1 MRYYEKAQADLNALV
16 GKDAAILAI
25 ETSCDET
32 AAAIVK
38 NGREVLGSSI
48 YSQIP
53 VHREYGGVVPELASR
68 NHVEK
73 LPYVV
78 DEALAQAGM
87 TLEDVDAFAVTQGPG
102 LVGAL
107 LTGVAYAK
115 SLAFALSKPLIPVN
129 HMDGHISAG
138 YITHPELKPPFL
150 CLVASGGHTQI
161 VRAADY
167 GEYELLGETRD
178 DAAGEAFDKAARVLG
193 LSYPGGP
200 NISRIAKDGDG
211 DAFELPRSFK
221 GETHY
226 DFSFSG
232 IKTAVINLV
241 HNLEQKGGDVPKAD
255 VAASFQKAVV
265 SVLVD
270 NAFRAA
276 KDTGESILAL
286 AGGVCA
292 NAALREAVL
301 ERAQDTGVKVY
312 LPDLKYCTDNA
323 AMIGAAAY
331 WAMKRGAAALDL
343 NANPALEF

>member
-1 MRYYEKAQADLNALV
+1 MQYNEMAQAALKKMAGGNAV
-16 GKDAAILAI
+16 ILAI

-32 AAAIVK
+32 AAAVVR

-73 LPYVV
+73 LPFVV
-78 DEALAQAGM
+78 DEALSQAGM
-87 TLEDVDAFAVTQGPG
+87 KLEDVDALAVTQGPG

-115 SLAFALSKPLIPVN
+115 ALAFALKKPLIPVN

-138 YITHPELKPPFL
+138 YITHADLKPPFL

-161 VRAADY
+161 VRVADY
-167 GEYELLGETRD
+167 GEYELIGETRD
-178 DAAGEAFDKAARVLG
+178 DAGGEAFDKVARVLG

-200 NISRIAKDGDG
+200 NISKLAKEGNAE
-211 DAFELPRSFK
+211 AFTLPRSFK
-221 GETHY
+221 GESHF

-232 IKTAVINLV
+232 IKTAVINLI
-241 HNLEQKGGDVPKAD
+241 HNLEQKGDEIPKAD

-265 SVLVD
+265 DVLTD
-270 NAFRAA
+270 NIFRAA
-276 KDTGESILAL
+276 EAGGDKTIAL

-292 NAALREAVL
+292 NAALRESV
-301 ERAQDTGVKVY
+301 EMRAGREGIEMY

-331 WAMKRGAAALDL
+331 YAMHRGAAKLDL
-343 NANPALEF
+343 NADPALLF

>member
-1 MRYYEKAQADLNALV
+1 MQYNEMAQAALKKLT
-16 GKDAAILAI
+16 GGDAVILSI

-32 AAAIVK
+32 AAALVR
-38 NGREVLGSSI
+38 NGREVLGSAI

-53 VHREYGGVVPELASR
+53 VHKEYGGVVPELASR

-73 LPYVV
+73 LPFVV
-78 DEALAQAGM
+78 DEALCKAGM
-87 TLEDVDAFAVTQGPG
+87 KMEDVDALAVTQGPG

-115 SLAFALSKPLIPVN
+115 ALAFALKKPLIPVN

-138 YITHPELKPPFL
+138 YITHPDLKPPFL

-161 VRAADY
+161 VRVVDY
-167 GEYELLGETRD
+167 GEYELIGETRD
-178 DAAGEAFDKAARVLG
+178 DAAGEAFDKVARVLG

-200 NISRIAKDGDG
+200 NISKLAKEGNA
-211 DAFELPRSFK
+211 DAFTLPRSFK
-221 GETHY
+221 GEAHF

-241 HNLEQKGGDVPKAD
+241 HNLEQKGGQIPKAD

-265 SVLVD
+265 DVLTD
-270 NAFRAA
+270 NVFRAA
-276 KDTGESILAL
+276 LLGGEKIIAL

-292 NAALREAVL
+292 NAALRESV
-301 ERAQDTGVKVY
+301 EQRAKKEGVQIY

-331 WAMKRGAAALDL
+331 YAMHKGAAKLNL
-343 NANPALEF
+343 NADPALSF

>member
-1 MRYYEKAQADLNALV
+1 MQYNEMAQAALKKMAGGNAV
-16 GKDAAILAI
+16 ILAI

-32 AAAIVK
+32 AAAVVR

-73 LPYVV
+73 LPFVV
-78 DEALAQAGM
+78 DEALSQAGM
-87 TLEDVDAFAVTQGPG
+87 KLEDVDALAVTQGPG

-115 SLAFALSKPLIPVN
+115 ALAFALKKPLIPVN

-138 YITHPELKPPFL
+138 YITHADLKPPFL

-161 VRAADY
+161 VRVADY
-167 GEYELLGETRD
+167 GEYELIGETRD
-178 DAAGEAFDKAARVLG
+178 DAAGEAFDKVARVLG

-200 NISRIAKDGDG
+200 NISKLAKEGNAE
-211 DAFELPRSFK
+211 AFTLPRSFK
-221 GETHY
+221 GESHF

-232 IKTAVINLV
+232 IKTAVINLI
-241 HNLEQKGGDVPKAD
+241 HNLEQKGDEIPKAD

-265 SVLVD
+265 DVLTD
-270 NAFRAA
+270 NIFRAA
-276 KDTGESILAL
+276 EAGGDKTIAL

-292 NAALREAVL
+292 NAALRESL
-301 ERAQDTGVKVY
+301 YRGSEREGND
-312 LPDLKYCTDNA
+312 PE
-323 AMIGAAAY
+323 
-331 WAMKRGAAALDL
+331 
-343 NANPALEF
+343 P